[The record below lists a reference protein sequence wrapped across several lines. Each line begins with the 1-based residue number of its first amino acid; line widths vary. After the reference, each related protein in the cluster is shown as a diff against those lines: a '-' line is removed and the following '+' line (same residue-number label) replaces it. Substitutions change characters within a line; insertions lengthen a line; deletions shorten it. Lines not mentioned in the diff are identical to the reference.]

1 MTVSILL
8 PIYNR
13 ADTLR
18 RCLESVRTQTFTDWE
33 LIAVDDGS
41 TDGSVEVIASYGDA
55 RFRLL
60 RHERNRG
67 ASAARNTAL
76 AAAQGEFVALID
88 SDDEWL
94 PTKLERQLALLRS
107 GQWDACGCEYFL
119 EDAGRETHVRLPE
132 PPSWREELHVRCQLG
147 NGTTLCARR
156 DCLEAIGPLDE
167 ELRLYEDWDWMLRF
181 TQKYRYTVLPEPLAR
196 VHVSGGRDPRLFARN
211 SEHFLTRHDA
221 EFARLGAG
229 HRALVRS
236 LHFEYVASNAFARR
250 AFALGCR
257 YTLKSFFAAPAR
269 RPLQLGALLL
279 APFDA
284 FCGTSLLLRA
294 AAWSRGKERA

>member
-8 PIYNR
+8 PIFNR

-18 RCLESVRTQTFTDWE
+18 RCLESVRAQTFSDWE

-41 TDGSVEVIASYGDA
+41 HDGSAEIVTGYGDA

-76 AAAQGEFVALID
+76 AAATGEFVALID

-94 PTKLERQLALLRS
+94 PTKLERQLALLHA
-107 GQWDACGCEYFL
+107 GGWDACGCEYYL
-119 EDAGRETHVRLPE
+119 EDGGRETHVRLPE
-132 PPSWREELHVRCQLG
+132 PPSWREELHLRCQLG

-156 DCLEAIGPLDE
+156 ACLEAIGPLDE

-181 TQKYRYTVLPEPLAR
+181 TQQFRYTVLSEPLAR

-211 SEHFLTRHDA
+211 AEHFLRRHDA
-221 EFARLGAG
+221 EFARFGAG

-236 LHFEYVASNAFARR
+236 LHFEYVAANAFARR

-257 YTLKSFFAAPAR
+257 YTLKSFLAAPAR

-279 APFDA
+279 APIDA
-284 FCGTSLLLRA
+284 LCGTSLLLRA
-294 AAWSRGKERA
+294 AAWSRREERA